1 VTAHPAVHFGR
12 ESAAVVAAHR
22 DDAPETPDFTI
33 RDATPAD
40 NRQLVALAAA
50 CPMTGDVTIRID
62 RGPDFFALNRL
73 EGERWR
79 VGLGERDGSVVGCI
93 AISERRSFA
102 NGHATRTG
110 YVGDF
115 KVHPSH
121 RDTRVADAL
130 SHYAQ
135 RACSDLP
142 PNAPVMIT
150 VLAGN
155 RAMERRLSGP
165 RGVPAFRR
173 LATIRTH
180 SIPILWRRA
189 VNDSDSI
196 RVEPADWNDLEEM
209 ITRWARVGPSR
220 QLAPLLSAEGLAK
233 WIREAPGLD
242 ISSYRLARAPGG
254 RLLGFFAVWDQRQF
268 KQLTVVGYSER
279 MKVARSAFNL
289 LAPIA
294 GAERMPRAGFA
305 LNCVSVAHIC
315 VPGCRPDVLRALIG
329 TAYNELRGS
338 GCSFMNLGLDTR
350 DPLTVATRGFFAQPI
365 DVNAYMLTTRHGVL
379 PETLDARPMHYEIA
393 LV

>member
-1 VTAHPAVHFGR
+1 VLFGR
-12 ESAAVVAAHR
+12 ESAPVTAGHR
-22 DDAPETPDFTI
+22 DDAAETPAPDFTI

-40 NRQLVALAAA
+40 NQQLVALAAA
-50 CPMTGDVTIRID
+50 CPMTGEVTIRID
-62 RGPDFFALNRL
+62 REPDFFALNRL

-79 VGLGERDGSVVGCI
+79 VGLGERNGSVVGCI

-102 NGHATRTG
+102 NGSVTRIG
-110 YVGDF
+110 YVGDL

-142 PNAPVMIT
+142 TDAPVMIT
-150 VLAGN
+150 VLGGN
-155 RAMERRLSGP
+155 RAMERRLAGP
-165 RGVPAFRR
+165 RGVPAFNR

-189 VNDSDSI
+189 INDSDSI
-196 RVEPADWNDLEEM
+196 RISPAEWSDLEEM

-220 QLAPLLSAEGLAK
+220 QLAPVLTAEGLAK

-254 RLLGFFAVWDQRQF
+254 RLLGFFALWDQRPF
-268 KQLTVVGYSER
+268 KQLTVIGYSKR
-279 MKVARSAFNL
+279 MKAARSAFNM
-289 LAPIA
+289 LAPMT
-294 GAERMPRAGFA
+294 GAERMPRPGLA
-305 LNCVSVAHIC
+305 LNCVSVAHVC
-315 VPGCRPDVLRALIG
+315 VPGCRPDVLRALIVS
-329 TAYNELRGS
+329 AYNELRGS
-338 GCSFMNLGLDTR
+338 GCSFLNLGLDVR
-350 DPLTVATRGFFAQPI
+350 DPLTAAMRALFAQPT
-365 DVNAYMLTTRHGVL
+365 DVNAYVLTTRNGVL
-379 PETLDARPMHYEIA
+379 PQALDARPMHYEIA